1 MDRWFLDR
9 SQLLGRPRL
18 EGAGGLDGARR
29 GPAYDRSV
37 EPEEPPGDADEV
49 TDLLGAWSAGDPA
62 ALDRLLPLIYRE
74 LHRIA
79 GRARRR
85 ELPGQTLQTTALLHE
100 AYLRLVDQSR
110 AHWQSRAQFFS
121 VAAQVMRRILVDQA
135 RSRSAEKRGG
145 ERPLQLDESIDVPV
159 GAEAEVLAVD
169 EALRALEAVDL
180 ELARLVELRFFGGL
194 TIDETATALG
204 VSPAT
209 ISRDWGCARAWLQ
222 RELGPR

>member
-1 MDRWFLDR
+1 
-9 SQLLGRPRL
+9 
-18 EGAGGLDGARR
+18 
-29 GPAYDRSV
+29 V
-37 EPEEPPGDADEV
+37 EPEEPPAGAEEV

-74 LHRIA
+74 LHGIA
-79 GRARRR
+79 ERARRR

-110 AHWQSRAQFFS
+110 AQWQSRAQFFS

-135 RSRSAEKRGG
+135 RQRSAEKRGG
-145 ERPLQLDESIDVPV
+145 ERPLQLDESIDVPID
-159 GAEAEVLAVD
+159 AQAEVLAVD
-169 EALRALEAVDL
+169 DALHALAAVDA